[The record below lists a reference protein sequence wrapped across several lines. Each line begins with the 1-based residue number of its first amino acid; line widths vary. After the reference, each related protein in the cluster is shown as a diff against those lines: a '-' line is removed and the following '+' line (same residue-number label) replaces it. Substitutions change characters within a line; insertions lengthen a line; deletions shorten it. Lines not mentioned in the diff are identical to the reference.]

1 MVFVCQI
8 SLFGVPRPLKITS
21 LLQVRVAGSHHRAS
35 SPHGPS
41 VAEQTWVTKRSQTK
55 PSHRGGSRGRFCA
68 CSPSLVVPGPRLG
81 APSLVQTRWSWRQDC
96 AQQPWFVR
104 QSCLIPG
111 GLSQKGVSQFAT
123 ESRNLHQSIPITQ
136 HLPWRSDR
144 RADGCM

>member
-111 GLSQKGVSQFAT
+111 GPGSREAACCRGRGGFTHLSFEVMDSVLAGS
-123 ESRNLHQSIPITQ
+123 
-136 HLPWRSDR
+136 
-144 RADGCM
+144 